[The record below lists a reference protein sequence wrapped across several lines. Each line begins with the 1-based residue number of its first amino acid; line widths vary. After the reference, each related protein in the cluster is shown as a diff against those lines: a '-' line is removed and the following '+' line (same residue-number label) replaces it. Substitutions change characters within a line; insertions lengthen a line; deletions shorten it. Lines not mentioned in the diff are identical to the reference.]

1 MNYTEIFVNCVFI
14 KWSQRWLVPYLEH
27 YFYFLLVDITEYFGI
42 ADFDE
47 LDLFQVFVSAIIC
60 GHTFI

>member
-27 YFYFLLVDITEYFGI
+27 
-42 ADFDE
+42 
-47 LDLFQVFVSAIIC
+47 
-60 GHTFI
+60 